1 MRASLFVTGLCMAGC
16 GFSVNGSAPPG
27 DGNNLD
33 DGKIIDGSVPND
45 DVPPVDA
52 QVDAP
57 VDAPMFCYGAGMGA
71 VCLSAQPSQPLVLG
85 NTTFDTSGSSCTQV
99 VTKNNVALCVLAGTT
114 VSLPNGT
121 FSAIGTRPLV
131 VVSTSTMVISGTID
145 VSSPRG
151 GSVGAGV
158 ASAQCGSP
166 GIGETDAGGAG
177 GGAGG
182 SFGGLGGNGG
192 NGDTNNDGGPAGEG
206 AGGVALAKITPAMI
220 RAGCPGANGGDGN
233 EPHGNGGLPGGAVYL
248 IANTSITISGGVRA
262 SGGGGSAGR
271 NRSGGGGGGSGG
283 FIGLDTPLVM
293 SSGAITANGGGGG
306 EGGGF
311 EGGFD
316 GADGTSNTT
325 RAGGG
330 WGNTNGGDGGFGSGG
345 TLNNGDPG
353 DEASGGG
360 GGGGGGAGYIYIKGQ
375 LSSSGIVSPA
385 AAITP

>member
-27 DGNNLD
+27 DGNNPN
-33 DGKIIDGSVPND
+33 DGKIIDGAPSDGVTPI
-45 DVPPVDA
+45 DA

-57 VDAPMFCYGAGMGA
+57 PDAPQFCYGAGMGA

-85 NTTFDTSGSSCTQV
+85 NTTFDTGGNSCTEV
-99 VTKNNVALCVLAGTT
+99 VTTNGVALCVLAGSAVT
-114 VSLPNGT
+114 LPTGT
-121 FSAIGTRPLV
+121 FRAAGTRPLV
-131 VVSTSTMVISGTID
+131 IVSTSTTIIQGTIN

-151 GSVGAGV
+151 GTAGAGV
-158 ASAQCGSP
+158 AAAQCGSP
-166 GIGETDAGGAG
+166 AVGETDAGGAG

-182 SFGGLGGNGG
+182 SYGGLGGNGG
-192 NGDTNNDGGPAGEG
+192 NGDTNNDGGPSGEG
-206 AGGVALAKITPAMI
+206 AGGVALAKITPTTI

-233 EPHGNGGLPGGAVYL
+233 EPHGNGGLAGGAVYL
-248 IANTSITISGGVRA
+248 IATTSITITGGVHA

-283 FIGLDTPLVM
+283 FIGFDTPLVTV
-293 SSGAITANGGGGG
+293 SGAITANGGGGG
-306 EGGGF
+306 EGGGI

-316 GADGTSNTT
+316 GDDGTDNNT
-325 RAGGG
+325 RATGGY
-330 WGNTNGGDGGFGSGG
+330 GNTNGGDGGFGSGG
-345 TLNNGDPG
+345 SLITGDPG